1 LSVLKLCNIKKA
13 TFIYYREKIIYE
25 GGFLM
30 KRAIALGAGGAR
42 GAYQIGAWK
51 ALRELGVDYDIVV
64 GSSIGSVNGVAMVQ
78 DDYDLALDLWKNI
91 SVDKIFAGDVDLDFE
106 PQDIIGSTEKLVSLL
121 IKILTNKGLDISPFL
136 DLLNDIVDEDKVRA
150 SAREF
155 GIVALRVPLIKGME
169 ITKEKMKVGYMA
181 KYILA
186 SSSAFPVFP
195 VCEVDG
201 NKYIDGGYYDSLPIN
216 FARNLGAEEV
226 VAIDVSLSTTHEEE
240 LSSNDVIYIKSAWSL
255 GPFLD
260 FDNESIMRNMDLG
273 YNDTMKAYG
282 KYRGFRY
289 TFLLN
294 DEESFNDVALALK
307 KGIEKVDHE
316 MNLQKYKRIRNILNS
331 KNLLDYI
338 AKYTD
343 NKELSP
349 YEYLLRAEEICAEL
363 FTQNPQEIYDFI
375 SLKDQLMSHFNN
387 PRKVDYEK
395 IFNNLSSI
403 MSIMELYEYI
413 KQISNEEIIASIL
426 YKLLDGQDIVYEM
439 AKIAIIAPEAVI
451 SGLYLFE
458 IAAL

>member
-1 LSVLKLCNIKKA
+1 
-13 TFIYYREKIIYE
+13 
-25 GGFLM
+25 M

-106 PQDIIGSTEKLVSLL
+106 PQDIIGSTGKLVSLL
-121 IKILTNKGLDISPFL
+121 INILTNKGLDISPFL
-136 DLLNDIVDEDKVRA
+136 DLLNDIVDEEKVRA

-201 NKYIDGGYYDSLPIN
+201 NKYIDGGYYDSLPIK

-273 YNDTMKAYG
+273 YNDTMKVYG

-307 KGIEKVDHE
+307 KSIEKVEHE

-426 YKLLDGQDIVYEM
+426 YKLLDGQDIVSEM